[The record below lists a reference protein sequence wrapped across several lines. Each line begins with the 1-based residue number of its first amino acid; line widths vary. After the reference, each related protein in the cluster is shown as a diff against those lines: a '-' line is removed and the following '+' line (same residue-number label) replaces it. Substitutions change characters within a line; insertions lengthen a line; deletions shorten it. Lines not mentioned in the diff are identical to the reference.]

1 MLNKIELIEKDE
13 QGKQKADEFQEAI
26 SNANVEDIVQ
36 DEVWRYLTQAESK
49 MLRRW
54 VNKFIR
60 ANQENEDKNVVAYP
74 PMNKHL
80 RRAIERVQKILWKQ
94 KATQI
99 AQGMKKAK
107 EQVGQNEKN

>member
-13 QGKQKADEFQEAI
+13 QGKQKANEFQEVI

-49 MLRRW
+49 MLRCW

-80 RRAIERVQKILWKQ
+80 RRAIERVQKIFWKQ

-107 EQVGQNEKN
+107 EQVGQNEKI